1 MKKLTVVVSHL
12 LACSL
17 LGGSFVLAQTAQP
30 SKPSAPATS
39 TTTAAAVND
48 GKIHGNKKSM
58 AYHLPS
64 CPSYG
69 KIKAEN
75 TVSFNTEDE
84 ATKAGYHKAKNCK

>member
-1 MKKLTVVVSHL
+1 MKKSTFVVGFL
-12 LACSL
+12 LSCSL
-17 LGGSFVLAQTAQP
+17 LGGQVVLAQTAQP
-30 SKPSAPATS
+30 GKPSA
-39 TTTAAAVND
+39 AVSD

-75 TVSFNTEDE
+75 TVSFNIEDE